1 MTHESERMGKK
12 VIFEYCRVG
21 LSFCPE
27 GETEAVKSQVRITGI
42 LIEVRTL
49 YFLSRNHK
57 QYSRCGV
64 ALHDSL
70 KWNINKLQTVI
81 EQYPGDQPENNV
93 QGMWHVLR
101 DKKGAHRVLVR
112 TPEEKQNSWKP
123 RH

>member
-1 MTHESERMGKK
+1 MNHESERMGKK

-27 GETEAVKSQVRITGI
+27 GVTEAVKSQVRITGI
-42 LIEVRTL
+42 LIEVRNL
-49 YFLSRNHK
+49 YFLSRNQK

-70 KWNINKLQTVI
+70 KLQTVLI

-93 QGMWHVLR
+93 QEMWHVLR
-101 DKKGAHRVLVR
+101 DRKGAHRVLVR